1 MSFITSG
8 IRKWKLNSIPGVS
21 KEDAAQECLI
31 SLIQSAET
39 WNPGK
44 GSFSTHAIEGMR
56 RCKRILEESHSNLRF
71 TPRLRTNIGKYLR
84 WHEDN
89 PASPIDEFAALLD
102 IPVSE
107 AMEISEAAL
116 HFRNSR
122 RPKDGSALLYG
133 EKAADR
139 NHSDGGAAPY
149 IPIGDVDRKRMR
161 MEQFLNAHSSCEL
174 NSLREKVL
182 LMVDSLR
189 ENERQVLVLHF
200 GLNGEEPLGLKDIK
214 DVLGISREKAKDILN
229 KALKKLRNSAEEAG
243 MRKDLIESIP
253 D

>member
-1 MSFITSG
+1 
-8 IRKWKLNSIPGVS
+8 
-21 KEDAAQECLI
+21 
-31 SLIQSAET
+31 
-39 WNPGK
+39 
-44 GSFSTHAIEGMR
+44 
-56 RCKRILEESHSNLRF
+56 
-71 TPRLRTNIGKYLR
+71 
-84 WHEDN
+84 
-89 PASPIDEFAALLD
+89 
-102 IPVSE
+102 
-107 AMEISEAAL
+107 
-116 HFRNSR
+116 
-122 RPKDGSALLYG
+122 
-133 EKAADR
+133 
-139 NHSDGGAAPY
+139 
-149 IPIGDVDRKRMR
+149 MR